1 MPEAGYVSHQSGLS
15 ARLKAHAP
23 LWIIAVLCALMA
35 SHMLL
40 HTTEFPYTPDSASYF
55 EQARTLLAE
64 GAALETPY
72 APDNE
77 ARQPSRLFPI
87 GYPVILASI
96 GLTGID
102 PRDAALI
109 LTHSAGLLLPILLF
123 VSFRQPLGARNAA
136 LMAALSLSSPST
148 LSYSTLATSDLL
160 SLLLAVAT
168 IGIVLNKQSR
178 SWLMF
183 AGVLGGGAYAIRNA
197 QLALLASITFYYFF
211 LWVTQTKQRREVTL
225 NAAAFL
231 LGVSLILLPVLIRNM
246 TLFGAINPYHMDPS
260 TISAIHNVRTF
271 IQEMAY
277 DLSGVRSLG
286 IVFGWS
292 TTGIALM
299 LLMAAGV
306 AWFLKTSWNHLST
319 IRKNTIFLCTAY
331 AVIGAS
337 VVVAARTRYEWG
349 EMINIRHTLQYTPFL
364 WVAIIGG
371 ISGIN
376 IRPHARA
383 AMTTLFLF
391 VMAVLHVTYIAA
403 PRDLMLQKARGQG
416 AIAALSNGKDFLCH
430 TEAGTTTAS
439 NWGYVFRIACNAPTR
454 NIEMNAFECPAL
466 LPGSTHLN
474 PGCEMMTDASIQAAN
489 QLAGQSIKL
498 GFFMGRGIDLGSLPI
513 PENHST
519 RLQHAAFKINQN
531 DAHGLLL
538 SRPAR

>member
-1 MPEAGYVSHQSGLS
+1 MFEAGNDARQPGLR
-15 ARLKAHAP
+15 ARLKDQAP
-23 LWIIAVLCALMA
+23 LWIIAVLCVLMA
-35 SHMLL
+35 SHMRL
-40 HTTEFPYTPDSASYF
+40 HTTTFPYTPDSASYF
-55 EQARTLLAE
+55 EQARTLLTE

-72 APDNE
+72 APNNE
-77 ARQPSRLFPI
+77 ARQPSRLFPV

-102 PRDAALI
+102 PRDAALL
-109 LTHSAGLLLPILLF
+109 LTRSAGLLLPILLF

-136 LMAALSLSSPST
+136 VMAALSLSSPST

-183 AGVLGGGAYAIRNA
+183 AGALGGGAYAVRNA
-197 QLALLASITFYYFF
+197 QLALLASIAFYYFF
-211 LWVTQTKQRREVTL
+211 LWSTQTKRRREITL

-246 TLFGAINPYHMDPS
+246 TLFGAINPYHMAPS
-260 TISAIHNVRTF
+260 TLSAIHNVRTF

-299 LLMAAGV
+299 LLMAAGA
-306 AWFLKTSWNHLST
+306 AWFLKTSWSHLST

-331 AVIGAS
+331 AAIGAS
-337 VVVAARTRYEWG
+337 VVIAARARYEWG

-371 ISGIN
+371 VSGIN
-376 IRPHARA
+376 TRPHARA
-383 AMTTLFLF
+383 AITTLFLF
-391 VMAVLHVTYIAA
+391 VMGVLHVMYIAA
-403 PRDLMLQKARGQG
+403 PRDLVLQKEREQG

-430 TEAGTTTAS
+430 TEAGTITAS
-439 NWGYVFRIACNAPTR
+439 NWGYVFRIACDTPTR
-454 NIEMNAFECPAL
+454 NIEMDAFECPAPR
-466 LPGSTHLN
+466 PGSTRLN
-474 PGCEMMTDASIQAAN
+474 PDCEMMTEASIHAAN
-489 QLAGQSIKL
+489 QLSGQSIKIGL
-498 GFFMGRGIDLGSLPI
+498 FMGRGIDLGSLPL

-519 RLQHAAFKINQN
+519 RLQQAAFNINRN
-531 DAHGLLL
+531 STHGLLL
-538 SRPAR
+538 SRQAR